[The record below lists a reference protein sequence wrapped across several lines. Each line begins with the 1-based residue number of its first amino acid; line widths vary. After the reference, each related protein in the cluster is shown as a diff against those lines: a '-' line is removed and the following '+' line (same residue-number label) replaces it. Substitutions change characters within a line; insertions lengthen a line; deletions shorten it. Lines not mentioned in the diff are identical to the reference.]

1 MLIVGLIIFSSF
13 IIIFLWGSQPLYDS
27 RHFFKI
33 ILPAITLCALVFVYL
48 KNLRLPKPES
58 NIPYTM
64 VLILVYLVLLV
75 LIKLNYKRL
84 NRLFLKKGWIGAQ
97 FADKDF
103 TWVTYTYRG
112 LGPDIWNK
120 KLKPPSLLDYIFS
133 FSLLI
138 IPMLIV
144 LVILF

>member
-1 MLIVGLIIFSSF
+1 
-13 IIIFLWGSQPLYDS
+13 
-27 RHFFKI
+27 
-33 ILPAITLCALVFVYL
+33 
-48 KNLRLPKPES
+48 
-58 NIPYTM
+58 M